1 MYFLFGILDK
11 EKRAADFRDC
21 YPILDKKSESQFRQK
36 AYAWYSGI
44 ISMWK
49 APGGENCQ
57 NVAVGVDMA
66 KLFELV

>member
-21 YPILDKKSESQFRQK
+21 FPILDKKSESQFRQK

-44 ISMWK
+44 ISMPMHCK
-49 APGGENCQ
+49 QIHKYNISSSH
-57 NVAVGVDMA
+57 
-66 KLFELV
+66 L